1 MATTPATPSTPA
13 RGATAIGKLV
23 AVLEALDG
31 HRRLSAI
38 ARATDLPTS
47 TVHRI
52 LQELVTL
59 GWVREGEDRGYL
71 LGPGLLRLAGRGA
84 DDSDIARLARPV
96 LRALADRTGYT
107 VHFGLRHDDEA
118 VYVDKLEG
126 RGGYG
131 MRSRIGDAMPL
142 HCTAIGK
149 AILAALPDDEV
160 RLIAERGGL
169 PRRTPKTLTTVGQLL
184 TDLVAVRSRGWSVDD
199 EENHPRI
206 RCVGAVVTDHRR
218 LPVGAISVSGL
229 VFDMEREHIARL
241 APLLVRTAHQVS
253 AALGG

>member
-1 MATTPATPSTPA
+1 MAEAV
-13 RGATAIGKLV
+13 RGATAIAKMV

-38 ARATDLPTS
+38 ARATGLSTS

-52 LQELVTL
+52 LQELVGL
-59 GWVREGEDRGYL
+59 GWVREGEERDYL
-71 LGPGLLRLAGRGA
+71 IGPGLLRLAGRGA

-96 LRALADRTGYT
+96 LRTLGDRTGYT
-107 VHFGLRHDDEA
+107 VHFGLRHGDEA

-149 AILAALPDDEV
+149 AVLSALDDDEV
-160 RLIAERGGL
+160 RLIVTRSGA
-169 PRRTPKTLTTVGQLL
+169 PARTPKTLTTAEALL
-184 TDLVAVRSRGWSVDD
+184 ADLALVRTRGWSVDD

-206 RCVGAVVTDHRR
+206 RCVGAVVKDHRG

-241 APLLVRTAHQVS
+241 APLVVRTAQQVS
-253 AALGG
+253 SALGG

>member
-1 MATTPATPSTPA
+1 MAEAA
-13 RGATAIGKLV
+13 VRGATAIAKVV

-31 HRRLSAI
+31 HRRLSEI
-38 ARATDLPTS
+38 ARATGLPTS

-52 LQELVTL
+52 LQELVGL
-59 GWVREGEDRGYL
+59 GWVREGEERDYL
-71 LGPGLLRLAGRGA
+71 IGPGLLRLAGRGA

-96 LRALADRTGYT
+96 LRTLGDRTGYT
-107 VHFGLRHDDEA
+107 VHFGLRHGDEA

-149 AILAALPDDEV
+149 AILAALPEDEV
-160 RLIAERGGL
+160 RLIVIRSGTPA
-169 PRRTPKTLTTVGQLL
+169 RTPKTLTTADALL
-184 TDLVAVRSRGWSVDD
+184 ADLAQVRGRGWSVDD

-206 RCVGAVVTDHRR
+206 RCVGAVVTDHRG

-241 APLLVRTAHQVS
+241 APLVVRTAQQVS
-253 AALGG
+253 SALGG